1 MQENQEPQ
9 AIKRPS
15 FLLRLGGV
23 LGILFILLALVLML
37 GLTCGSI
44 RISLGQL
51 FHMAGTV
58 LRHDGRPF
66 DSPMIIAFQIRLP
79 RLLLAAC
86 VGAALAMAGVAF
98 QGLLRNPLADPYIIG
113 TSSGASLGAV
123 LSIVLGLH
131 ESFLGISPI
140 PFMAFI
146 GAIASMIAVY
156 LMAQKNGKLPMDTFL
171 LAGVIVGSFMG
182 ALVSFLM
189 TIAQEDLPK
198 IIFWL
203 MGSFSG
209 REDWKYILILLPYL
223 IPGSIIL
230 YLYSHHLNLLTMGEE
245 SALHKGI
252 DVERTKIII
261 VLAASLVTA
270 AAVSVSGLIGFVG
283 LMIPHVMR
291 MILGPDHRILLPAS
305 ALAGA
310 IFLALTDT
318 MARTLFLPEEL
329 PVGVITALLGAP
341 FFFILLRMRKSYV

>member
-1 MQENQEPQ
+1 M
-9 AIKRPS
+9 KRGTVKTHS
-15 FLLRLGGV
+15 SSVRIATTMGLLL
-23 LGILFILLALVLML
+23 LLLALVLTL
-37 GLTCGSI
+37 GLTFGSI
-44 RISLGQL
+44 RISLEQL
-51 FHMAGTV
+51 IQMAGKA
-58 LRHDGRPF
+58 LRHHGQPY
-66 DSPMIIAFQIRLP
+66 DSTMVIIFQIRLP

-86 VGAALAMAGVAF
+86 VGAALAMAGAAF

-140 PFMAFI
+140 PCMAFI

-156 LMAQKNGKLPMDTFL
+156 VIAQKNGKLPMDTFL

-189 TIAQEDLPK
+189 TVAQEDLPK

-209 REDWKYILILLPYL
+209 REDWKYLMILLPYL
-223 IPGSIIL
+223 LPGTLIL
-230 YLYSHHLNLLTMGEE
+230 FLYSHHLNLLTMGEDA
-245 SALHKGI
+245 ALHKGI
-252 DVERTKIII
+252 DVERAKIII
-261 VLAASLVTA
+261 VLAASLITA
-270 AAVSVSGLIGFVG
+270 SAVSVSGLIGFVG

-291 MILGPDHRILLPAS
+291 MLLGPDHRILIPAS

-310 IFLALTDT
+310 IFLVGTDT
-318 MARTLFLPEEL
+318 LSRTLFLPEEM
-329 PVGVITALLGAP
+329 PVGIITALLGAP
-341 FFFILLRMRKSYV
+341 FFFVLLRMRKSYV